1 MASTLPSP
9 HSGTVEDQLAALDRG
24 LLNLDAQVNARLD
37 QMLAALVAEI
47 RGTRAS
53 AEPSRPA
60 LILIPGGRS

>member
-1 MASTLPSP
+1 
-9 HSGTVEDQLAALDRG
+9 VEDQLAALDRG

-37 QMLAALVAEI
+37 QMLAALLAEI
-47 RGTRAS
+47 RGTRVS